1 MHIGLAPVTDGGDQP
16 FFALAAFGDK
26 RSAFWKNQSNQ

>member
-1 MHIGLAPVTDGGDQP
+1 MHIGLAPLTDGGDQP

-26 RSAFWKNQSNQ
+26 SSASWKIQ